1 MIGDYSRGSDFP
13 VAIVFLGWRIA
24 TGKSLPHSAPGF
36 PRRAVFPILGAPHTG
51 SSAQMLKL
59 LHTGLAYLTVLGFVV
74 RALWAFSDS
83 PMRHEKWV
91 RIAPH
96 VVDTLLLVLGV
107 ALAFQLGL
115 SPVSG
120 WLGAKL
126 AGLLVYIGFGVLTL
140 RATTTGL
147 RVGGFVGAILAV
159 GYVFAVAFSRDP
171 WPF

>member
-1 MIGDYSRGSDFP
+1 
-13 VAIVFLGWRIA
+13 
-24 TGKSLPHSAPGF
+24 
-36 PRRAVFPILGAPHTG
+36 
-51 SSAQMLKL
+51 MLKL
-59 LHTGLAYLTVLGFVV
+59 LHVGLAYLTVLSFVV

-83 PMRHEKWV
+83 PMRREKWA
-91 RIAPH
+91 RIVPH
-96 VVDTLLLVLGV
+96 VIDTLLLVIGV
-107 ALAFQLGL
+107 VMALQLGL

-140 RATTTGL
+140 RATTTAL
-147 RVGGFVGAILAV
+147 RVAGFVGAILAV